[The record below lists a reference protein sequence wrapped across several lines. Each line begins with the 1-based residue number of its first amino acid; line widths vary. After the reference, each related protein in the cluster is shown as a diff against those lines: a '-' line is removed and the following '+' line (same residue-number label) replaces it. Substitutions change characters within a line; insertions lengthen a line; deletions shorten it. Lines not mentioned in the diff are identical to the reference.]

1 MADRCPGG
9 QGPGRRKLLPVF
21 EALKYRDFR
30 WIWIGQTVHAFALWA
45 QMIALPLLVL
55 EITDN
60 SAAQLGGV
68 VAVRVVPTL
77 LVGPWAG
84 VVADW
89 FDRRAV
95 LIITKWNNLILSAAI
110 ATLVAT
116 GRIELW
122 HVYVWVFLRG
132 ATQVFDQPARYAMIP
147 NIMPRHLV
155 TQAMALLSST
165 QNIMRIVGAAGAG
178 VIAEYLGLA
187 WTFSIICA
195 AAAAGLFA
203 TYLIGV
209 VRHERAGTPGLRGM
223 TSGLIEGARYS
234 VTHPTIRGVLII
246 SLVYFTFGISYMQVF
261 APLFAVEVLDI
272 GRDGL
277 GLLFALTGVGA
288 LLASL
293 VIARVQPL
301 RLGVILPLTVAVM
314 GLGLFTFSATSY
326 VPGSA
331 GIVLPLVT
339 IAIVGSSQTSFMALS
354 RSVMLQS
361 APEDLRGRVLAF
373 VSLDRA
379 MMAAGGAV
387 GGFLSERYGVQPTQ
401 ILFGLICMVAGL
413 AVLVSLGE
421 FRRYT
426 AAGVA
431 GSRGSGR
438 HDSEPEPAP

>member
-1 MADRCPGG
+1 M
-9 QGPGRRKLLPVF
+9 F

-30 WIWIGQTVHAFALWA
+30 WIWIGQTAHAFALWA

-55 EITDN
+55 EITNN
-60 SAAQLGGV
+60 SAAQLGVV

-77 LVGPWAG
+77 LLGPWAG
-84 VVADW
+84 VIADW
-89 FDRRAV
+89 YDRRAV
-95 LIITKWNNLILSAAI
+95 LIITKWNNLILSAVI

-116 GRIELW
+116 GQIELW

-147 NIMPRHLV
+147 DIMPGHLV

-178 VIAEYLGLA
+178 VIAEYVGLS

-195 AAAAGLFA
+195 TAAIGLCA
-203 TYLIGV
+203 TYLIHV
-209 VRHERAGTPGLRGM
+209 AHNERAGTAGLRGM

-246 SLVYFTFGISYMQVF
+246 SLVYFTFGMSYMQVF
-261 APLFAVEVLDI
+261 APLFAVEVLEI

-293 VIARVQPL
+293 VIARVQPV
-301 RLGVILPLTVAVM
+301 RLGVVLPLAVAVM
-314 GLGLFTFSATSY
+314 GLGLFGFSATSY
-326 VPGSA
+326 LPGLA
-331 GIVLPLVT
+331 GIVLPLIM
-339 IAIVGSSQTSFMALS
+339 IAIVGSSQTSFMSLS

-361 APEDLRGRVLAF
+361 SPEELRGRVLAF
-373 VSLDRA
+373 ISLDRA
-379 MMAAGGAV
+379 MMAAGGAA
-387 GGFLSERYGVQPTQ
+387 GGFLSASYGVQPTQ
-401 ILFGLICMVAGL
+401 MLFGLICTVGGL
-413 AVLVSLGE
+413 AVFISLGE
-421 FRRYT
+421 LRRFT
-426 AAGVA
+426 AVGVV
-431 GSRGSGR
+431 GSRGSTQG
-438 HDSEPEPAP
+438 A